1 MTGRALLLPGRLY
14 TVDMPLLAVA
24 RERLEQRGWETR
36 PVSWAAP
43 VPVPGEG
50 AWIGARAAEA
60 VAGDPGPWLFAAKS
74 LGTRVVQSD
83 LRADAYVLL
92 TPLLADPAHAAAVTR
107 LVDEGLPVL
116 LVGGTADEAWS
127 SEAAAATGAEVF
139 EVPGA
144 DHAMAGSHLEVGA
157 AVDAFLA
164 TLPVSRGR

>member
-14 TVDMPLLAVA
+14 TVDMPLLAVI

-36 PVSWAAP
+36 PVSWTAPDP
-43 VPVPGEG
+43 VPHDGTWVGE
-50 AWIGARAAEA
+50 RAAEA
-60 VAGDPGPWLFAAKS
+60 VDGDPGPWLFAAKS

-83 LRADAYVLL
+83 LRADVYVLL
-92 TPLLADPAHAAAVTR
+92 TPLLADPAHAAAITR
-107 LVDEGLPVL
+107 LVADGVPVL
-116 LVGGTADEAWS
+116 LVGGTADDLWS
-127 SEAAAATGAEVF
+127 SLAAAATGAEVL

-164 TLPVSRGR
+164 DLRW